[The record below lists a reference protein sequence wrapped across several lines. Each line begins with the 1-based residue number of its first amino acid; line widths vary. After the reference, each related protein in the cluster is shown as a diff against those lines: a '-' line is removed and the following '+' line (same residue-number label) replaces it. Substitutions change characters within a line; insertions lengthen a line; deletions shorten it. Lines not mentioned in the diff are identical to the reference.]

1 MPTRVDIGKVSSSD
15 PVPSW
20 REDAGDEPAAA
31 RPGSATSFTDRPS
44 ATTRSAGGTADPLT
58 PAKDA
63 TEGAPAFDVWRS
75 RKSVNE
81 PDESAATWRDSSAR
95 HGSGTAAPAW
105 PAFEAGDAVADKPAS
120 SGSTAEASR
129 TAAEEPASWGGA
141 PWKADKA
148 GVGTRS
154 DGDVAAAGETADDD
168 DAGAA
173 READAPTGTT
183 GTDSKGVQD
192 DAGAGSAATVRI
204 APVRSDG
211 DDGEAEPGQGKASSS
226 AKEVTVVPGVPRY
239 HDANC
244 ILIRFMPDDD
254 VQRMPVAEAE
264 KAGCTP
270 CSACQSD

>member
-15 PVPSW
+15 PAPGW
-20 REDAGDEPAAA
+20 LEDAGDEPAAA
-31 RPGSATSFTDRPS
+31 TPASATSFTDRPS
-44 ATTRSAGGTADPLT
+44 ASTRSAGGTADPVA

-81 PDESAATWRDSSAR
+81 TDESAATWRSSSAG
-95 HGSGTAAPAW
+95 HGSGSAAPAW

-120 SGSTAEASR
+120 SGSTAEDPS
-129 TAAEEPASWGGA
+129 SWGGA

-148 GVGTRS
+148 GFGTRP
-154 DGDVAAAGETADDD
+154 DGDVATASDD
-168 DAGAA
+168 DAGAS
-173 READAPTGTT
+173 RDVDAPIGTT
-183 GTDSKGVQD
+183 AADSKGVQD
-192 DAGAGSAATVRI
+192 DAGAGSEATVRI
-204 APVRSDG
+204 APGRPDD
-211 DDGEAEPGQGKASSS
+211 DDGEAEPDQGKASSS
-226 AKEVTVVPGVPRY
+226 AREVTVVPGVPRY

-264 KAGCTP
+264 KSGCTP